1 MGSRVTALEIE
12 EQEFGRRLRGYD
24 VQEVKLYLQSVA
36 EEIERLN
43 LENGNMREQAGQIRD
58 ELERAR
64 SREVSLQQTLITAQ
78 RVTEEMKERARAESD
93 LTVREARQRRFATDV
108 AECQVEWV
116 EDADG
121 KDQLVLVR
129 VVLLLRPSVRLP
141 QFSASH
147 LRCRCAR
154 RSTTPTA
161 NIPTLLRAQD

>member
-78 RVTEEMKERARAESD
+78 RVTSPNCN
-93 LTVREARQRRFATDV
+93 FSF
-108 AECQVEWV
+108 
-116 EDADG
+116 
-121 KDQLVLVR
+121 R
-129 VVLLLRPSVRLP
+129 VKLL
-141 QFSASH
+141 
-147 LRCRCAR
+147 
-154 RSTTPTA
+154 
-161 NIPTLLRAQD
+161 